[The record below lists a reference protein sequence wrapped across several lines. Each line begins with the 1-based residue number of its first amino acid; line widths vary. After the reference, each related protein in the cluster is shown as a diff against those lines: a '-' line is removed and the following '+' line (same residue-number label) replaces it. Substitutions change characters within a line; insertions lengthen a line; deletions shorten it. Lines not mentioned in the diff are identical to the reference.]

1 MSALLRASDCQLLV
15 VDAQQR
21 LAPALFDP
29 ACMTA
34 RIKLL
39 CLAAARLQV
48 PVTVTEQYPKGLG
61 ATLPDIAELL
71 PPNAVT
77 LPKLCFNS
85 LGEKAIRERVGGLKL
100 AGRGR
105 LVICGAETHVCVLQS
120 AIAAREAGYDVALVS
135 DACGSRRERDHAA
148 ALTRTAA
155 AGVSIVTA
163 EMVVFEWLGS
173 STAPDF
179 KELSQQLKNIL

>member
-1 MSALLRASDCQLLV
+1 MSALLRASGCQLLV

-29 ACMTA
+29 AGMTA

-48 PVTVTEQYPKGLG
+48 PVTVSEQYPKGLG
-61 ATLPDIAELL
+61 ATLPDITELL
-71 PPNAVT
+71 PPGALT

-85 LGEKAIRERVGGLKL
+85 LGDEAIRERLGGLKL

-120 AIAAREAGYDVALVS
+120 AIAAREAGFDVNLVS
-135 DACGSRRERDHAA
+135 DASGSRRERDHAA
-148 ALTRTAA
+148 GLARMAA
-155 AGVSIVTA
+155 TGVNIVTA

-173 STAPDF
+173 SSGPAF
-179 KELSQQLKNIL
+179 KELSAVLRHIQ